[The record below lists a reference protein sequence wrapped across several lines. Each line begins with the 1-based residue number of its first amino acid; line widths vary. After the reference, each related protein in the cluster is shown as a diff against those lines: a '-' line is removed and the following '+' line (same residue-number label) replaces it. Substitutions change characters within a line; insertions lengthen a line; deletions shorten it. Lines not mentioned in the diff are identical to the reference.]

1 MNKNFLKVLG
11 LSALSGIIID
21 AVYRIGIK
29 EGEEQAINRLWGC
42 LCKDKEQN

>member
-11 LSALSGIIID
+11 LSALTGIIID

-29 EGEEQAINRLWGC
+29 EGEEHTLDGLWGC
-42 LCKDKEQN
+42 LRKDKENI